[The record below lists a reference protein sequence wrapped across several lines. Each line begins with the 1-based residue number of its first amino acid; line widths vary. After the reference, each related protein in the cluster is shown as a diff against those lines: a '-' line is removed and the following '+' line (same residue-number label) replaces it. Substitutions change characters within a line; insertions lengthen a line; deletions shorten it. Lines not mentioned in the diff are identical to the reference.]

1 MRIKFEALV
10 FIFVLIFSHT
20 VSLYSESGDK
30 KSAVIYFNEACSDCT
45 IYINKVLIKLLE
57 EGGIENIVKKDY
69 INEKGNR
76 EELNRFNN
84 RIRLPPE
91 LQGHFTIVIDEKIIL
106 EGHVPEGV
114 IEDLLKREN
123 QEIFER
129 IVVFQDEMHKNAE
142 TYKVWAFKG
151 EIKEYP
157 INTSISEYLNWF
169 KEYKDLLKTPADPVE
184 SFWNLKS
191 LLFVV
196 LLSGLLDGINPCA
209 ITVLLFFIAFL
220 YTIHRVKKKYYLFAV

>member
-1 MRIKFEALV
+1 
-10 FIFVLIFSHT
+10 
-20 VSLYSESGDK
+20 
-30 KSAVIYFNEACSDCT
+30 
-45 IYINKVLIKLLE
+45 
-57 EGGIENIVKKDY
+57 
-69 INEKGNR
+69 
-76 EELNRFNN
+76 
-84 RIRLPPE
+84 
-91 LQGHFTIVIDEKIIL
+91 
-106 EGHVPEGV
+106 
-114 IEDLLKREN
+114 
-123 QEIFER
+123 
-129 IVVFQDEMHKNAE
+129 MHKNAE

-151 EIKEYP
+151 ETKEYP